1 MPTGDKLIRPVEIL
15 LVEDSLEDAELTT
28 ELLNDSDVPHNIHL
42 VRNGIAALEYLY
54 QKGQYQDRSLP
65 DLIILDL
72 NLPRKNGHEVLA
84 EIKSNPQLRKIPT
97 IILSTSTA
105 DQDIDKALD
114 RHANCYVVKSANLE
128 RFMDVI
134 QSVEQFWLKTNHFQ
148 T

>member
-28 ELLNDSDVPHNIHL
+28 ELLSDSDVPHHIHL
-42 VRNGIAALEYLY
+42 VRNGVAALEYLH
-54 QKGQYQDRSLP
+54 QKEPYQDRVKP

-84 EIKSNPQLRKIPT
+84 EIKSHPQFRKIPT

-105 DQDIDKALD
+105 DQDIEQALD
-114 RHANCYVVKSANLE
+114 RHANCYVVKSANLDV
-128 RFMDVI
+128 FMDVI
-134 QSVEQFWLKTNHFQ
+134 QSVEQFWLKTNHF
-148 T
+148 TT

>member
-1 MPTGDKLIRPVEIL
+1 MPTGNKLIKPVEIL

-54 QKGQYQDRSLP
+54 QEGQYQHHSLP

-105 DQDIDKALD
+105 DQDIEKALD

-128 RFMDVI
+128 VFMDVI
-134 QSVEQFWLKTNHFQ
+134 QAIEQFWLKTNHFL